1 MDRENLKR
9 ALELLYCQLIN
20 ALEEEKVAIGVVDE
34 EKLSRTGDEIDKIIN
49 KIKSIPPA
57 VIDEPGRTLRE
68 LSARAAAVRHENI
81 NFLKQ
86 KKDET
91 GRELL
96 NLSQRKKAFRAY
108 DQDIPPEEIFINKD
122 C

>member
-57 VIDEPGRTLRE
+57 VIDEPGQTLRE